1 MARISNYAKDAQI
14 TVDDKLLGSSY
25 EGEGISGPIYETKNF
40 KISNLASFL
49 NLIFSVDEINYNLH
63 EWRSYLYET
72 NYTIS
77 LDGNGN
83 IQNLARLNNPELTEM
98 RFDVGT
104 LKLWNSTTDE
114 SAVPFEM
121 REGLVKLK
129 KSFYDVS
136 FEDIP
141 DVPET
146 FILTTVYADD
156 YQGSNQSLIRDTRNF
171 YGIYQGS
178 AKLTEEDL
186 PVTGVDWNQITGD
199 PAIAIKLNASKYVIN
214 YNTANEESDSIEF
227 TTQIQNFSDNDVPEY
242 IFYVNGVEKQA
253 KSTTGTFTLADED
266 EPGFGEAITV
276 KVELWNGAVLIGEDS
291 VGIYGVKDGTD
302 AITAFLTNESHV
314 VVADNDGDVLPGGLV
329 NAGGVFKVF
338 VGGDDVTTQ
347 CTFSYVPVDPEIIS
361 IGSQSSEGI
370 TVSIGANTGIYIIT
384 ALAYNEAFVDFQVT
398 IPAAV
403 GLRDTDTVIT
413 RTYSIAKSIK
423 GGQGDQ
429 GIPGV
434 NAKTVRLTATPQQ
447 VVIYD
452 SDGDKQAVDITLTA
466 TALNFYSPEYRFL
479 KDGIEVQAYS
489 ATNTYTI
496 LGSGTQHPPVNE
508 ADDWRVEVREDTTTD
523 YEAFDV
529 LNIYGLQAGQ
539 NGITVVLSNE
549 AHTLQQSSTGTINY
563 AGSGTTIKVWKGA
576 ELQTYRNVTSANL
589 AKGEWRL
596 QAITGTDVTPQ
607 DISTVTGDT
616 TKVATVGVHD
626 DMLEDVASVLY
637 QIEVY
642 GIEGYIERTQS
653 LSLSK
658 QGLAG
663 EPGLP
668 GDPGPDGRRV
678 AQGVIWYGQGA
689 ETAPADPVNPAPPNQ
704 IVYDFDTDTFNAYPD
719 GWQQESPEMVPGS
732 ASSKFYTARYNVT
745 EDLDANG
752 DPTGTGIPT
761 FSSVRNAFVFNQV
774 VAFQSEIPAYGYTEI
789 DGGYIKTVRIQ
800 SINYDAPDTG
810 ETFADAGM
818 VIDLLSS
825 RITSKYMVL
834 DDTGLSINGGGTFTG
849 TLSGVDGNFSG
860 TLTGSSGVF
869 GNVTINS
876 GGIFSPGF
884 SLGTSGL
891 SVTAAT
897 IGGWSIDT
905 DAIYTGTKD
914 TSGYTSGGITFY
926 SNGTN
931 ASIHSKNFYIDLLGN
946 ASFRGE
952 IQGSSL
958 GSGDLTVAYTQV
970 DSSPAQNFGDVA
982 GGKFSFTTIN
992 SSIYGV
998 REYLGGT
1005 EAFPQYQDYILL
1017 QSDSVLTSS
1026 NLRVAGNL
1034 IVEGSITEQTPSPS
1048 SLTQDGYQKLPGGVI
1063 LQWGF
1068 YNNSGGSIKTVNFG
1082 QTFPSACTFV
1092 GVTMNYPT
1100 GGTASGWGYAGA
1112 PSTSSFTAVVQDGE
1126 NFWWFALGY

>member
-104 LKLWNSTTDE
+104 LKLWNSTTDQ

-156 YQGSNQSLIRDTRNF
+156 YQGSNQSLTRDTRNF

-276 KVELWNGAVLIGEDS
+276 KVELYNGAVLIGEDS

-314 VVADNDGDVLPGGLV
+314 VVADNDGDVLPGGLA

-347 CTFSYVPVDPEIIS
+347 CTFSYIPVDPEIIS

-370 TVSIGANTGIYIIT
+370 TFSIGANTGIYIIT

-403 GLRDTDTVIT
+403 GLRATDTVVT

-434 NAKTVRLTATPQQ
+434 DAKTVRLTATPQQ

-523 YEAFDV
+523 YQAFDV

-539 NGITVVLSNE
+539 NGITAILSNE
-549 AHTLQQSSTGTINY
+549 THSLQQSSTGVINY

-596 QAITGTDVTPQ
+596 QAITGTDVTPPL
-607 DISTVTGDT
+607 ISTVTGDT
-616 TKVATVGVHD
+616 TKVATVGIMD
-626 DMLEDVASVLY
+626 DMLADNASTLY

-642 GIEGYIERTQS
+642 GVEGYIEREQTF
-653 LSLSK
+653 SLSK

-719 GWQQESPEMVPGS
+719 GWQQESPSMVPGS
-732 ASSKFYTARYNVT
+732 ASSKFYTARYNVV

-752 DPTGTGIPT
+752 DPTGTGVPT
-761 FSSVRNAFVFNQV
+761 FSSTRSAFVFNQV

-800 SINYDAPDTG
+800 SINYDAPDAG

-834 DDTGLSINGGGTFTG
+834 DDTGLQINGGGTF
-849 TLSGVDGNFSG
+849 SGDISAASGNFSG
-860 TLTGSSGVF
+860 SLSSTTG
-869 GNVTINS
+869 
-876 GGIFSPGF
+876 
-884 SLGTSGL
+884 
-891 SVTAAT
+891 T
-897 IGGWSIDT
+897 IGGWNIAS
-905 DAIYTGTKD
+905 DALYSGTKVSNGVYAALGD
-914 TSGYTSGGITFY
+914 ITIGSSGYISAHKFKIDQNGNAFFKGDLNGANI
-926 SNGTN
+926 GTN
-931 ASIHSKNFYIDLLGN
+931 IGFTDGYIVLEADSQSLKGT
-946 ASFRGE
+946 
-952 IQGSSL
+952 IQFI
-958 GSGDLTVAYTQV
+958 
-970 DSSPAQNFGDVA
+970 DSTSTNCG
-982 GGKFSFTTIN
+982 
-992 SSIYGV
+992 SIYSSDTASRRGV
-998 REYLGGT
+998 SIYSTDRMVFSSGT
-1005 EAFPQYQDYILL
+1005 EAQITLDNSTSNVSPGEVGIYSGTLTRIDGGPVQIAN
-1017 QSDSVLTSS
+1017 VL
-1026 NLRVAGNL
+1026 NL
-1034 IVEGSITEQTPSPS
+1034 IGLASAGTYTTSGSVV
-1048 SLTQDGYQKLPGGVI
+1048 LPGG
-1063 LQWGF
+1063 LEMKWGRTLASSNDTLVAF
-1068 YNNSGGSIKTVNFG
+1068 PQGFVN
-1082 QTFPSACTFV
+1082 ACLHV
-1092 GVTMNYPT
+1092 SVTSEKN
-1100 GGTASGWGYAGA
+1100 GASASGYNYAYSIGTGSFRAIAENGSYFRWMAIGY
-1112 PSTSSFTAVVQDGE
+1112 
-1126 NFWWFALGY
+1126 